1 MARRYVRWRTVFA
14 FVLTQNPQVRF
25 PSFNAAAE
33 KNVTRYA
40 LLWRTALHGLVLTLV
55 ISPTSAV
62 FAAEPALTGWPK
74 SWASPPREAEPRDP
88 DKPRLELPAD
98 SAARKSFTI
107 PAAEILGFAAM
118 LNLVNRHDPS
128 GDYKSNLSTVNRNLR
143 SSWVIDEDP
152 FRTNQLG
159 HPYAGSVYHGL
170 ARSSGLGYWEALPY
184 TFAGSALWEIAGERV
199 PPSRNDQI
207 NTGIGGSFLG
217 EALFRLSNL
226 VLEHGNGAHPLLREI
241 GAAAIS
247 PGNGFN
253 HRFLRDRLDTI
264 FASHNPAY
272 YSRLQLGFSGTAKDT
287 KGTST
292 TQLKRNEALA
302 DFSIDYGLP
311 GKPGY
316 TYTRPFDYFNL
327 QATASSANGFENLM
341 THGLLIGKDY
351 EAGRNYR
358 GIWGMYGSYD
368 YIAPQIFRVSSTAL
382 SLGTTAQWRLSNSI
396 TLQGTGLAGVGYT
409 AVGTTR
415 PDASELEYHYGF
427 APQAL
432 LALRMIFGE
441 RSSLDLTAREY
452 FVSDIAS
459 NRGGRDNIVRVDA
472 SYTLRIKRQHAL
484 TIKYLGNRRDAA
496 FPDLG
501 TRTQARATIGIFYTY
516 LGQDGF
522 GNFDW
527 Q

>member
-1 MARRYVRWRTVFA
+1 VRWRTVFA
-14 FVLTQNPQVRF
+14 LAITQNWQVHL
-25 PSFNAAAE
+25 PSFDPVAGTSDFRCAP
-33 KNVTRYA
+33 
-40 LLWRTALHGLVLTLV
+40 LCRTALRGLAFALGFAAAGAA
-55 ISPTSAV
+55 I
-62 FAAEPALTGWPK
+62 AAEPALTGRPD
-74 SWASPPREAEPRDP
+74 SWARLASEAVPDDSDRPRRDFS
-88 DKPRLELPAD
+88 AD
-98 SAARKSFTI
+98 SAARKSYSI
-107 PAAEILGFAAM
+107 PAAEILGFEAM
-118 LNLVNRHDPS
+118 LNLANRGDAS
-128 GDYKSNLSTVNRNLR
+128 CDYKSSLSTVSRNLR
-143 SSWVIDEDP
+143 SSWVVDEDP

-159 HPYAGSVYHGL
+159 HPYAGSIYHGF
-170 ARSSGLGYWEALPY
+170 ARSAGLSYWEALPY

-207 NTGIGGSFLG
+207 NTGIGGGFLG

-226 VLEHGNGAHPLLREI
+226 VLEHGNGAHPVLREI

-247 PGNGFN
+247 PSNGFN
-253 HRFLRDRLDTI
+253 RRFLRDRLDTI
-264 FASHNPAY
+264 FASHDPAY
-272 YSRLQLGFSGTAKDT
+272 YSRLQLGFSGTAKNT
-287 KGTST
+287 QGTST

-316 TYTRPFDYFNL
+316 TYSRPFDYFNL

-341 THGLLIGKDY
+341 THGLLLGKDY
-351 EAGRNYR
+351 EAGRQYR
-358 GIWGMYGSYD
+358 GVWGLYGSYD

-382 SLGTTAQWRLSNSI
+382 SLGTTAQWRLSEAI
-396 TLQGTGLAGVGYT
+396 ALQGTALAGVGYT

-415 PDASELEYHYGF
+415 PDASELEYHYGL

-432 LALRMIFGE
+432 LALRMVFGE

-452 FVSDIAS
+452 FVSNIAA

-484 TIKYLGNRRDAA
+484 TIKYLGNRRDAY

-527 Q
+527 H